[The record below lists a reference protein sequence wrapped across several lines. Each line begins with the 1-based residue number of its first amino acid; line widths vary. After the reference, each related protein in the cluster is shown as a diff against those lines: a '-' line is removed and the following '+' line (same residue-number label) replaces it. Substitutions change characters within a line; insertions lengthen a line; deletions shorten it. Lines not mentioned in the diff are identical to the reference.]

1 MSSVSGINNE
11 SVSNTARID
20 NIGANVDSSFIDTN
34 LSDGATFN
42 YQVSHQYGDIT
53 IDQSNFSSFD
63 TDSDGEI
70 TRDEFKSSP
79 GVNKGATKAWDTES
93 NKDLHHD
100 VGRGFNKTNTDG
112 HSAEGV
118 KGVSKS
124 MDQNKISGSVSIT
137 LDNFNVFDE
146 NNDNQITRAEL
157 ARRLRVLDLPT
168 DGINDIANKENGIF
182 RQVTNGTNIL
192 NRSDL
197 IAHTNT
203 TSQT

>member
-1 MSSVSGINNE
+1 MSNVSGINNE

-20 NIGANVDSSFIDTN
+20 NIGSNVNSSFIDNN
-34 LSDGATFN
+34 LSDGVTFN
-42 YQVSHQYGDIT
+42 YQTSHQYGDIT

-63 TDSDGEI
+63 TNSDGEI
-70 TRDEFKSSP
+70 TRNEFTSDP
-79 GVNKGATKAWDTES
+79 GVNKGATKAWDNES
-93 NKDLHHD
+93 AKDLHQD
-100 VGRGFNKTNTDG
+100 IGRGFNKTNTN
-112 HSAEGV
+112 SAEGV

-157 ARRLRVLDLPT
+157 ARRLRILDLPT
-168 DGINDIANKENGIF
+168 DGINDITNEETGIF

-192 NRSDL
+192 NRADL
-197 IAHTNT
+197 IAPTNT
-203 TSQT
+203 TAQT